1 MAIFNNNF
9 SNEFKNF
16 TLRRDNIFF
25 LVSCRTYMYSES
37 SKAKTLV
44 IFSINIILKT
54 SLDYVQY
61 YKHLN
66 YETPKP

>member
-1 MAIFNNNF
+1 
-9 SNEFKNF
+9 
-16 TLRRDNIFF
+16 
-25 LVSCRTYMYSES
+25 MYSES